1 MVRRNRRA
9 TSPHAEA
16 TDFAL
21 HTNHQKGNRQTPT
34 YRYTTTNRQCSQ
46 LFPQALSANSQ
57 VTLYCPG
64 RHRGACSTHMRGR
77 GYNSSPSSADMCT
90 IETNTGTISATSTTP
105 NAPNTVL
112 YDIYMPND
120 FAGIIANNRHCST
133 STMKGSLLLYECP
146 GRLVT
151 QGSRAKKMET
161 SYCNVL

>member
-21 HTNHQKGNRQTPT
+21 HTNHQQGNRQTPT
-34 YRYTTTNRQCSQ
+34 YRYTTTNGQCSQ

-112 YDIYMPND
+112 YDIYAKRFRRHHSEQPPLLNQYYEGISTALRVSWASCYTGESCQKNGD
-120 FAGIIANNRHCST
+120 F
-133 STMKGSLLLYECP
+133 
-146 GRLVT
+146 
-151 QGSRAKKMET
+151 
-161 SYCNVL
+161 VL